1 MTESIRP
8 QFDVLALSKELAS
21 VILARTGV
29 PLARVQASGVPG
41 QWLELVVVLDD
52 DGVFDVTLTSRPED
66 DPGAP
71 E

>member
-1 MTESIRP
+1 MTGSPRL

-29 PLARVQASGVPG
+29 PLARVQASGAPG

-52 DGVFDVTLTSRPED
+52 DGVFDVTLTSRSQDETTD
-66 DPGAP
+66 D
-71 E
+71 